1 METLLLV
8 AERDGPEML
17 ARIAVLKALNRHVV
31 RVFNPDRK
39 ETHWGKQQAQA
50 GPVTVGFC
58 VIRFLRLPSRSGCG
72 TIYAMAQSDHEFGG
86 ISTDLK
92 LSVVGEYLHQFTTA
106 LRPQFQNLWFIDAF
120 AGTGERTVVIPGR
133 AADML
138 GPEVDARVE
147 RRAGSAK
154 IAIDVSPAFDRLVFM
169 DKRPKHIAALSDL
182 RAANASRNIS
192 VVPGDANAEIMKLLG
207 EQKTWTGTRAV
218 MFLDPYGMSVD
229 WRTLEAISKTEAIDV
244 WYLVSLSGL
253 FRQATR
259 DAEDLHA
266 TKRAALTRM
275 IGTPEWE
282 TDWYA
287 MSRRTNLFGD
297 TDERLARTAEV
308 DDMERYF
315 RARLAGLFPA
325 VLAPLRLND
334 DRGIP
339 QFALFFAI
347 SNPKTT
353 AIGLA
358 SRIAGHILK
367 SGISSKVR
375 P

>member
-1 METLLLV
+1 
-8 AERDGPEML
+8 
-17 ARIAVLKALNRHVV
+17 
-31 RVFNPDRK
+31 
-39 ETHWGKQQAQA
+39 
-50 GPVTVGFC
+50 
-58 VIRFLRLPSRSGCG
+58 
-72 TIYAMAQSDHEFGG
+72 MAQSDHEFGG

-92 LSVVGEYLHQFTTA
+92 LSLVGEYLHQFTTA
-106 LRPQFQNLWFIDAF
+106 LRPQFEDLWYIDAF
-120 AGTGERTVVIPGR
+120 AGTGERTVIIPGR

-147 RRAGSAK
+147 RRAGSAR
-154 IAIDVSPAFDRLVFM
+154 IAIEVSPAFDRLVFM
-169 DKRPKHIAALSDL
+169 DKRSKHIAALNDL
-182 RAANASRNIS
+182 RAANPSRNIN
-192 VVPGDANAEIMKLLG
+192 VVPGDANAEIMKLLR
-207 EQKTWTGTRAV
+207 EQKSWAGTRAV

-229 WRTLEAISKTEAIDV
+229 WQTLEAIRRTEAIDV

-259 DAEDLHA
+259 DAEDLDT

-275 IGTPEWE
+275 IGTPDWE
-282 TDWYA
+282 SDWYE

-308 DDMERYF
+308 DDMEKYF
-315 RARLAGLFPA
+315 GARLEGLFPA
-325 VLAPLRLND
+325 VLDPLRLND

-347 SNPKTT
+347 SNPKAV

-358 SRIAGHILK
+358 SRIARHILK